1 MHKLVAIGDIH
12 GLTIWKDILE
22 KEQPTTA
29 VFIGD
34 YFDSF
39 DIPGIDQI
47 HNFKNII
54 QWKLD
59 NPQCQVIMLIG
70 NHDYH
75 YFSSVMGKT
84 NTSGFQRALYFEIN
98 RVLEDNKHYLQMA
111 FQHDDLLFS
120 HAGISPEFLIDCKYN
135 SGNIV
140 DTINDLWNYKPLI
153 FNFADTGWG
162 HSDPYGDNT
171 YQTPI
176 WIRPKSLMKAG
187 KSIKKQFIQVVGHT
201 KVKEIDAKGKATG
214 GRYYFIDCL
223 NTSGE
228 YLVYENKQIKINKL

>member
-1 MHKLVAIGDIH
+1 MNKLVAIGDIH
-12 GLTIWKDILE
+12 GLTVWRDILE

-34 YFDSF
+34 YFDSY
-39 DIPGIDQI
+39 DISGTDQI

-59 NPQCQVIMLIG
+59 NPQCQVVMLIG

-84 NTSGFQRALYFEIN
+84 NTSGFQRALYPEIN
-98 RVLEDNKHYLQMA
+98 KVLEDNKHHLQMA
-111 FQHDDLLFS
+111 FQYDDLVFS
-120 HAGISPEFLIDCKYN
+120 HAGISPEFLANCKHD

-140 DTINDLWNYKPLI
+140 DTVNDLWLYKPLM
-153 FNFADTGWG
+153 FNFTDTGWG
-162 HSDPYGDNT
+162 HSDPYGDDT

-176 WIRPKSLMKAG
+176 WIRPKSLMKVG

-201 KVKEIDAKGKATG
+201 KVEQIDPGKATG

-223 NTSGE
+223 DTSGE
-228 YLVYENKQIKINKL
+228 YLTYENKQIKINRL